1 MIMNVAILA
10 PLASREVHQTEPH
23 RTIFA
28 GSDLKSLHKSH
39 AVAVFAWIICAC
51 SIFGV

>member
-10 PLASREVHQTEPH
+10 LLASREVHQTEPH

-28 GSDLKSLHKSH
+28 RSGLRNFHKSH
-39 AVAVFAWIICAC
+39 AGVIFTWIICAC
-51 SIFGV
+51 STSGV